1 MDELTTNIYKDRI
14 KYLRHRIVNVGAL
27 LLIFIITLVLIFLK
41 QNNKLKN
48 YKERHN
54 QLMEVTN
61 DSLWGK
67 FEIVYNSYAPF
78 IEDYNKT
85 EAGPYSLM
93 CMVNSFNML
102 TLTMINKEEFDNPT
116 FNKTRAYVDYAAIN
130 LSDYL
135 NALRQIEF
143 AHNRIKNFNE
153 LNKEELKH
161 VLFTESFENSID
173 IDSLKTGI
181 KYSWVNSI
189 LMLHFDKN
197 GGLKIDS
204 DYIKERLNWS
214 VKNLDTTSFTLLTSI
229 TRFNHLRASTVS
241 KEDITDFTE
250 IINSNPNQTYKEAKL
265 NEDILKRK
273 IDDISKGEN
282 IKIPIINFNISLS
295 QIVLFGGLINLG
307 ILLYFYFMSTNLKI
321 LSHKLEST
329 INDSLS
335 LEDKQAL
342 FFGLDYQIKNKWLY
356 IILNVL
362 FFSAL
367 PIFSIVLSNLIFE
380 NDFGGKVLLITLVCV
395 INIFV
400 SVIISK
406 TLFHLNKE

>member
-1 MDELTTNIYKDRI
+1 MDEFATNIYKDRI

-27 LLIFIITLVLIFLK
+27 LLIFIITLILIFLK

-48 YKERHN
+48 YKERHS
-54 QLMEVTN
+54 QLIEVTN

-67 FEIVYNSYAPF
+67 FEILYNSYAPF
-78 IEDYNKT
+78 IKDYNET

-102 TLTMINKEEFDNPT
+102 TLTMVNKEKFDNPT
-116 FNKTRAYVDYAAIN
+116 FNNTRAYVDYAAIK

-143 AHNRIKNFNE
+143 THNRIKNFNE

-161 VLFTESFENSID
+161 LLFAQSFENRID
-173 IDSLKTGI
+173 MDSLREGI
-181 KYSWVNSI
+181 KYSWMNSI

-204 DYIKERLNWS
+204 DYIKERLDWS
-214 VKNLDTTSFTLLTSI
+214 VKNLDTTSFTLLTSV
-229 TRFNHLRASTVS
+229 TRFNHLRASSVS
-241 KEDITDFTE
+241 KEDIAAFTE
-250 IINSNPNQTYKEAKL
+250 IINNNPSQTFKEAKS
-265 NEDILKRK
+265 NEDVLKRE
-273 IDDISKGEN
+273 IQDISKGEN
-282 IKIPIINFNISLS
+282 IKIPIINFNIMLS

-321 LSHKLEST
+321 LSHKLE
-329 INDSLS
+329 NAMNGSLS
-335 LEDKQAL
+335 LADKQAL

-356 IILNVL
+356 VVLNVL

-367 PIFSIVLSNLIFE
+367 PIFSIILSNLIFK
-380 NDFGGKVLLITLVCV
+380 NDFGGKMVLITIVCV
-395 INIFV
+395 INIYV

-406 TLFHLNKE
+406 ILFLLNKD